1 VNTVKFKLDVSY
13 GDYTSRISSNTEMWV
28 LGNFLAAD
36 VGCSEQEWPS
46 FKDWALADKT
56 NPNSKFTHTIGG
68 NATFLEEDDD
78 NDGCIHLVD
87 ATGSDEDDY
96 YYIPARLIMTKK
108 QFVQLLDDWQEKV
121 CKRKPKEVTI
131 TYDGN
136 QFAIETS
143 DA

>member
-1 VNTVKFKLDVSY
+1 M
-13 GDYTSRISSNTEMWV
+13 DYIKIVYENGFYRYTGGTTSAMDV
-28 LGNFLAAD
+28 LGVFLATD
-36 VGCSEQEWPS
+36 VGYSEQKWPS

-56 NPNSKFTHTIGG
+56 DPNSKFSHTIGG

-136 QFAIETS
+136 QFTIETS
-143 DA
+143 DV